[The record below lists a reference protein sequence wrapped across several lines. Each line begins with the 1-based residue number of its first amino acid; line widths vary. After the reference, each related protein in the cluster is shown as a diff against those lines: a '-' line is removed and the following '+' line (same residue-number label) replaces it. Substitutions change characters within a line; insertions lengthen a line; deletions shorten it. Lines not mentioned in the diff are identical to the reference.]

1 MDTINYL
8 LISKEEIEDEEI
20 KSFYDSLSEKIYLF
34 LGEIKSSSFENTIFN
49 RIKNIMN
56 DITDFVQSTDLK
68 MDKIKNPNNDLSQNM
83 AYNEEYD
90 RINNIHN
97 NFSYL
102 NYSKLEEKNNPNN
115 LSFNESRLSHLGSSM
130 KHDFLNIEQEE
141 DFMIINESLC
151 QKNNINKN
159 NTNNY
164 KTQIIEKIKEK
175 YNYISYYANILIK
188 DESFNKE
195 TPENIKKQFP
205 ECRLLYDFKKIQN
218 ELLINQCKIS
228 ANKFDFNYN
237 FINIPNLALKFK
249 RGGEKYYPPYGWIG
263 IGLNIKNI
271 YNNVKENKEKA
282 NCYYAFKNI
291 NCQGIKN
298 MLNKIIMHEGLVIDQ
313 NLQPKCGF
321 LNKRNKNNN
330 VGNGIYLS
338 PNISIV
344 EQKTGIVFLD
354 DKAYKIALMA
364 RVLSDKIRQP
374 DNNDWILNTKEI
386 EFTRI
391 LFKEIHL

>member
-1 MDTINYL
+1 MKVVNWWLVPRSL
-8 LISKEEIEDEEI
+8 LW
-20 KSFYDSLSEKIYLF
+20 YD
-34 LGEIKSSSFENTIFN
+34 
-49 RIKNIMN
+49 
-56 DITDFVQSTDLK
+56 
-68 MDKIKNPNNDLSQNM
+68 
-83 AYNEEYD
+83 
-90 RINNIHN
+90 
-97 NFSYL
+97 
-102 NYSKLEEKNNPNN
+102 
-115 LSFNESRLSHLGSSM
+115 
-130 KHDFLNIEQEE
+130 
-141 DFMIINESLC
+141 
-151 QKNNINKN
+151 
-159 NTNNY
+159 
-164 KTQIIEKIKEK
+164 
-175 YNYISYYANILIK
+175 
-188 DESFNKE
+188 
-195 TPENIKKQFP
+195 
-205 ECRLLYDFKKIQN
+205 
-218 ELLINQCKIS
+218 
-228 ANKFDFNYN
+228 
-237 FINIPNLALKFK
+237 NIPNLALKFK